1 MAKIW
6 KSNNYPHFNAMQE
19 NERICP
25 YWILFRLLV
34 QRWTVCYDMWIV
46 KYTQTLAKV
55 KFFHAHNLLYNNLY
69 KLKMYLVFNISIQ
82 TKPTNNE
89 LFFPTI
95 CKYCFLLYKDIF
107 SHHKNIEIIIIIM
120 STINIYF
127 LFSKI
132 DEHIHIIFWF
142 DSLTKWDVP
151 LIIAQVF
158 VQPLF
163 VITIF

>member
-69 KLKMYLVFNISIQ
+69 KLKMYLVFNIAIH
-82 TKPTNNE
+82 TRPTNNE
-89 LFFPTI
+89 LCFFQLYVNIVFYSIKIFFP
-95 CKYCFLLYKDIF
+95 Y
-107 SHHKNIEIIIIIM
+107 HKNIEIIIIIM

-142 DSLTKWDVP
+142 DSLT
-151 LIIAQVF
+151 
-158 VQPLF
+158 
-163 VITIF
+163 